1 VEGLAQR
8 IVNGDVPEGL
18 KNKRVIQLDMGA
30 LVAGTKFRGQF
41 EERMK
46 AVLKEMEEAAGEVIL
61 FIDELHLVVGA
72 GRAEGSADAANL
84 LKPALARGM
93 LRCIGATTLDEYRK
107 YVESDAALE
116 RRFQPVYLAEPSVE
130 ETIAILRGLKERYEI
145 HSGVRIQDAALVAA
159 AQLSHRY
166 ITERFLPDK
175 AIDLVDE
182 AASRLRIE
190 IDSMPQILD
199 DVERQIMQL
208 EIEKRALSKE
218 KDEQSKE
225 RLKDVEKHL
234 AELGEKRS
242 QLRTQWENERNLISE
257 IRRLNE
263 QLENLKT
270 EAETR
275 KRRGELEI
283 VAQILYKKIPDTENA
298 LKELRRKLRETQKDL
313 RLLKEEVEPEDIA
326 QVVSSWTGIP
336 VSKLMVTE
344 REKLVQME
352 GELGKRVIGQIEAI
366 EVVSNAVRRA
376 RSGLSDPRRPLG
388 SFMFLGP
395 TGVGKTELAKAVA
408 EFLFDDENAMVRL
421 DMSEYMEKHTVSRL
435 IGAPPGYV
443 GYEEGGQLTERVRR
457 RPYSVIL
464 FDEIEKAH
472 PDVFNA
478 LLQVLDEGRLTDG
491 QGRVVDFKNTILI
504 MTSNIGSHLIQESTK
519 QDLSD
524 VRKSVMELV
533 RARFSPEFLNRLDE
547 IVLFHRLSKDDL
559 RKILKLRLDEVIQQ
573 LSDKQIELKLSEEVQ
588 EELVEKGYDPQFG
601 ARPLKRLLQKRI
613 IDPLALALL
622 NGEFNEGDKIV
633 VENHNGDFIF
643 RKENEEKKN
652 KEN

>member
-1 VEGLAQR
+1 
-8 IVNGDVPEGL
+8 
-18 KNKRVIQLDMGA
+18 
-30 LVAGTKFRGQF
+30 
-41 EERMK
+41 
-46 AVLKEMEEAAGEVIL
+46 
-61 FIDELHLVVGA
+61 
-72 GRAEGSADAANL
+72 
-84 LKPALARGM
+84 
-93 LRCIGATTLDEYRK
+93 
-107 YVESDAALE
+107 
-116 RRFQPVYLAEPSVE
+116 
-130 ETIAILRGLKERYEI
+130 
-145 HSGVRIQDAALVAA
+145 
-159 AQLSHRY
+159 
-166 ITERFLPDK
+166 
-175 AIDLVDE
+175 
-182 AASRLRIE
+182 
-190 IDSMPQILD
+190 
-199 DVERQIMQL
+199 MQL

-573 LSDKQIELKLSEEVQ
+573 LSDKQIELKLSEEAQ